1 MRVVRNQNV
10 FVQICRDLIT
20 PVLANDK
27 ILRQFADRLVYH
39 NSSRSLH
46 TVTCG
51 CTNCRFTAAYWCKN
65 AGFRYA
71 CHVRIIR
78 RPHNRSVNRIL
89 RIYRCIQLKW
99 FCVDITGNLL
109 LVNLNF
115 DRLDILACK
124 AHDATPR
131 NVLCI
136 VHHHD
141 TAELFSKF
149 DSFCEVEGVTHFSTR
164 RTALDSNNFA
174 KSLTA
179 VLIGQ
184 LDTHHITVILHG
196 YLKIGRTVF
205 LIIAMRNN
213 LRRRIVDVNRERNRL
228 LALFSVNVTR
238 HCIGVLSIR
247 QVVILTVIREINRLP
262 AFRRKII
269 GKESAVCVIE
279 GFPRFIFGMI
289 EYFVSG
295 SIRYHIV
302 GHLRSAEHT
311 KNRINRLIAKLMA
324 CNCNFIFACRFHISG
339 NQIDADR
346 ISGMV
351 VVNQIYTAHF
361 IGGRLRLVVNR
372 CIKDRR
378 LGPVAI
384 EAEIRQREIDAVCI
398 LGIKHDKAVQEC
410 AICEFGKL
418 FFAFIRQL
426 HVDCNGSRAICRNGY
441 GRLAEGH
448 AEFAFRQHAGGF
460 GNKTVVLHRLRLRG
474 QRNSGNVIGKLAVAH
489 VVNRKGKG
497 EGSVFVILQFC
508 LWTITALYGEI
519 GVRMDCVVNLCKA
532 GALFSRRIINAVRI
546 GDRGRRAHHQLV
558 DKLLL
563 LRCRKLRE
571 FPVDVLLH
579 YRSRTCHMRRRHRGA
594 AHIAER
600 TARQGGVNTAA
611 RSRDLRLQ
619 CQIRRNAE
627 AGKVG
632 HLAAHHVFHILGKVL
647 GNGDLFL
654 LQITQDL
661 AVRFADADHREQTV
675 RLHIRKLALYI
686 VENDHRNRAG
696 VFRVLLLF
704 GERN

>member
-20 PVLANDK
+20 PVLANDE

-39 NSSRSLH
+39 NSSGSLH

-51 CTNCRFTAAYWCKN
+51 CTNCRFTTAYWCKN

-89 RIYRCIQLKW
+89 GIYNCIQLKW
-99 FCVDITGNLL
+99 FCIDITRNVL

-131 NVLCI
+131 NVLRI

-141 TAELFSKF
+141 TAKLFSKF
-149 DSFCEVEGVTHFSTR
+149 DSFCEVEGVIHFSTR
-164 RTALDSNNFA
+164 RTALNSNNFA

-184 LDTHHITVILHG
+184 LDTHHITVISHG
-196 YLKIGRTVF
+196 YFKIWRTVF

-213 LRRRIVDVNRERNRL
+213 LRRRIVDGNRERNRL
-228 LALFSVNVTR
+228 LALFAVNVAR
-238 HCIGVLSIR
+238 HCIGVLPIR
-247 QVVILTVIREINRLP
+247 QVVIITVIREINRLP

-269 GKESAVCVIE
+269 GKESAACVIV
-279 GFPRFIFGMI
+279 GFPRFIFRTAIDRIAG
-289 EYFVSG
+289 
-295 SIRYHIV
+295 RV
-302 GHLRSAEHT
+302 GHLIVGLFGTAKQSE
-311 KNRINRLIAKLMA
+311 NRINRLITKLMA

-339 NQIDADR
+339 NQVDTDR
-346 ISGMV
+346 IAGMV
-351 VVNQIYTAHF
+351 VVDQIHTARF
-361 IGGRLRLVVNR
+361 IGGRLRLVVDR
-372 CIKDRR
+372 RIKDRR
-378 LGPVAI
+378 FGPVAI
-384 EAEIRQREIDAVCI
+384 EAEIRQREIDPVRI
-398 LGIKHDKAVQEC
+398 LGIKQDKAVQEC
-410 AICEFGKL
+410 AVCEFGKL

-426 HVDCNGSRAICRNGY
+426 HVNCNGSRAICRNGY

-460 GNKTVVLHRLRLRG
+460 GNKTIVLHRLRLRG
-474 QRNSGNVIGKLAVAH
+474 QRNSGNVIGKLAAAH

-519 GVRMDCVVNLCKA
+519 GIRMDCVVDLCKA

-558 DKLLL
+558 DKLLF
-563 LRCRKLRE
+563 LRCRKLRK
-571 FPVDVLLH
+571 FLVDVLLH

-611 RSRDLRLQ
+611 RSRNLRLQ

-627 AGKVG
+627 ARKVG

-661 AVRFADADHREQTV
+661 AVRLADADHREQTV
-675 RLHIRKLALYI
+675 
-686 VENDHRNRAG
+686 
-696 VFRVLLLF
+696 
-704 GERN
+704 